1 MLIEHGRRNWVVE
14 TLAQAG
20 HPSLT
25 GGMTLMRTSL
35 YKYVVIALSIV
46 SVLAAGG
53 CASTAVKDM
62 VQAPAFVGLS
72 LRDAEAKAADAGLQ
86 IEVQSSETSKTMPVD
101 FVLRQDAEPETM
113 VHKRRVI
120 GVVTSSGPVS
130 LTLPD
135 FVGGKFEDAQT
146 SITKNQL
153 ILGDLIEKVDASAV
167 GTVLAQ
173 DPPAGSEVNQNTVVK
188 LTISRGIMATMPDL
202 VGLSLTEAKK
212 RLSSSGLAVS
222 KVIVRPQTTQPAQL
236 VLKQEPAAGDAIEKG
251 GWIELSVSK
260 VP

>member
-1 MLIEHGRRNWVVE
+1 MI
-14 TLAQAG
+14 LA
-20 HPSLT
+20 LV
-25 GGMTLMRTSL
+25 MF
-35 YKYVVIALSIV
+35 V
-46 SVLAAGG
+46 AAVAG

-72 LRDAEAKAADAGLQ
+72 LRDAEAKAADLGLQ
-86 IEVQSSETSKTMPVD
+86 IEVQSSENSDTMPVD
-101 FVLRQDAEPETM
+101 FILKQDPEPQTM
-113 VHKRRVI
+113 VRKGRVI

-135 FVGGKFEDAQT
+135 FVGGTFETAQAFI
-146 SITKNQL
+146 SKNQL
-153 ILGDLIEKVDASAV
+153 VLGDIIEKVDASAV

-173 DPPAGSEVNQNTVVK
+173 DPPVGSDVNRNAVVT
-188 LTISRGIMATMPDL
+188 LTISKGTMATMPDL
-202 VGLSLTEAKK
+202 VGLSLTAARKN
-212 RLSSSGLAVS
+212 LAALGLTVS
-222 KVIVRPQTTQPAQL
+222 KVVVLPQTTQPAQL

>member
-1 MLIEHGRRNWVVE
+1 MI
-14 TLAQAG
+14 LA
-20 HPSLT
+20 L
-25 GGMTLMRTSL
+25 
-35 YKYVVIALSIV
+35 IV
-46 SVLAAGG
+46 SMAAVAG

-72 LRDAEAKAADAGLQ
+72 LRDAEAKAADLGLQ
-86 IEVQSSETSKTMPVD
+86 IEVQSSENSDTMPVD
-101 FVLRQDAEPETM
+101 FILKQDPEPQTM
-113 VHKRRVI
+113 VRKGRVI

-135 FVGGKFEDAQT
+135 FVGGTFETAQAF
-146 SITKNQL
+146 ITKNQL
-153 ILGDLIEKVDASAV
+153 VLGDVIEKVDASAV

-173 DPPAGSEVNQNTVVK
+173 DPPVGSDVNRNAVVT
-188 LTISRGIMATMPDL
+188 LTISKGTMVTMPDL
-202 VGLSLTEAKK
+202 VGLSLTAAKK
-212 RLSSSGLAVS
+212 NLAALGLTVS
-222 KVIVRPQTTQPAQL
+222 KVVVLPQTTQPAQL

>member
-1 MLIEHGRRNWVVE
+1 
-14 TLAQAG
+14 
-20 HPSLT
+20 
-25 GGMTLMRTSL
+25 MRTSL
-35 YKYVVIALSIV
+35 RRCAMILALIV
-46 SVLAAGG
+46 SMAAVAG

-72 LRDAEAKAADAGLQ
+72 LRDAEAKAADLGLQ
-86 IEVQSSETSKTMPVD
+86 IEVQSSENSDTMPVD
-101 FVLRQDAEPETM
+101 FILKQDPEPQTM
-113 VHKRRVI
+113 VRKGRVI

-135 FVGGKFEDAQT
+135 FVGGTFETAQAF
-146 SITKNQL
+146 ITKNQL
-153 ILGDLIEKVDASAV
+153 VLGDVIEKVDASAV

-173 DPPAGSEVNQNTVVK
+173 DPPVGSDVNRNAVVT
-188 LTISRGIMATMPDL
+188 LTISKGTMVTMPDL
-202 VGLSLTEAKK
+202 VGLSLTAAKK
-212 RLSSSGLAVS
+212 NLAALGLTVS
-222 KVIVRPQTTQPAQL
+222 KVVVLPQTTQPAQL